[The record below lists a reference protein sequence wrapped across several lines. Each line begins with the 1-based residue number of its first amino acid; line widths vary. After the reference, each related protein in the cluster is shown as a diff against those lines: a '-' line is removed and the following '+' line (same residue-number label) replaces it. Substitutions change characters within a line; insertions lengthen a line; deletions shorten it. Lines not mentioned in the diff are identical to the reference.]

1 MGTYH
6 IDAGSGDL
14 VRDAEPRKYNAAGLM
29 EALGVS
35 RDTLL
40 GWVYEGMPCAL
51 IGRPRALNLTAN
63 ALAVDDFLRKKHPEH
78 AGKLAI

>member
-1 MGTYH
+1 M
-6 IDAGSGDL
+6 
-14 VRDAEPRKYNAAGLM
+14 
-29 EALGVS
+29 ALGVS

-51 IGRPRALNLTAN
+51 IGRPRALNLTAD
-63 ALAVDDFLRKKHPEH
+63 ALAVDDFLRRKHPEH

>member
-1 MGTYH
+1 MTYH
-6 IDAGSGDL
+6 IDAESGEL

-51 IGRPRALNLTAN
+51 IGRPRALNFTAD
-63 ALAVDDFLRKKHPEH
+63 ALAVDDFLRRRHSEH
-78 AGKLAI
+78 AGKLSI